1 MLNVIHFDEITSTND
16 YVRENA
22 SFLTL
27 PCLVTAKQQTKGR
40 GREGKSF
47 YSPKDTGVY
56 FTLLFRASENFD
68 FITPAAAVCVC
79 REIKKL
85 TGIETQIK
93 WVNDIFL
100 EGKKIGGILG
110 ERFSV
115 KGESLTAVG
124 IGINL
129 TTKEFPE
136 DLPLASSL
144 GKEVDKNQLS
154 LSFANSLLEIN
165 KRPNREEI
173 FTEYSNRLF
182 IVGKTVSFALNGKIF
197 RGKAVGINEDFNLLV
212 DCEGEIFTLSSGEIS
227 IRTE

>member
-1 MLNVIHFDEITSTND
+1 MLILHFDEITSTND

-22 SFLTL
+22 GTLTL
-27 PCLVTAKQQTKGR
+27 PCLVTARQQTKGR
-40 GREGKSF
+40 GRGEKSF

-56 FTLLFRASENFD
+56 FTLLFRANVNFD
-68 FITPAAAVCVC
+68 FITPAAAVCIC

-100 EGKKIGGILG
+100 DSKKIGGILS

-115 KGESLTAVG
+115 KGESLTAMG

-129 TTKEFPE
+129 TTNDFPAE
-136 DLPLASSL
+136 LPLASSL

-154 LSFANSLLEIN
+154 LSVVNSLLEIN
-165 KRPNREEI
+165 KKLNREEI

-212 DCEGEIFTLSSGEIS
+212 DCEDEIFTLSSGEIS

>member
-182 IVGKTVSFALNGKIF
+182 IVGKTVSFALNGKNY
-197 RGKAVGINEDFNLLV
+197 RGKAVGINKNFNLLV

>member
-1 MLNVIHFDEITSTND
+1 MLILHFDEITSTND
-16 YVRENA
+16 YVKENA
-22 SFLTL
+22 GTLTL
-27 PCLVTAKQQTKGR
+27 PCLVTARQQTKGR
-40 GREGKSF
+40 GRGEKSF

-56 FTLLFRASENFD
+56 FTLIFRAKENFD

-100 EGKKIGGILG
+100 DSKKIGGILS

-129 TTKEFPE
+129 TTNDFPAE
-136 DLPLASSL
+136 LPLASSL

-154 LSFANSLLEIN
+154 LSVVNSLLEIN
-165 KRPNREEI
+165 KKPNREEI